1 MKTLKKGAFATDIHF
16 GRKSNSEQHN
26 QDCIDYLSWF
36 YEQVKKQGDIDY
48 IGFLGDWFETRS
60 AINIS
65 TLDFSYEG
73 GKILNSL
80 NIPVYF
86 CVGNHDLYHRH
97 TREIFSTKP
106 FQEFDNFVI
115 INEPTII
122 KEIHRTALF
131 CPFLFEHEYPDL
143 IQYTNLPFWAGHFEF
158 KGFRVT
164 GNSMLMPTGPDHTLF
179 TGPKH
184 ILSGHFHQRQ
194 IKDNVVYIGNTY
206 PMDFSD
212 ANDIERGLAI
222 YDHSKQDISF
232 INWPDCPKYYKTKLS
247 VLLDNEPDFGAKSR
261 VTCVIDIP
269 ITFEEH
275 SGIKNQYI
283 TEYNLRDFITE
294 EALEIKEAISDDSY
308 ETEEIDGDDII
319 YDVDE
324 LVVKMLNSINTDH
337 INNDILIQ
345 EYNRL

>member
-1 MKTLKKGAFATDIHF
+1 MKKLKKGMYMTDIHF
-16 GRKSNSEQHN
+16 GRKSNSDQHN
-26 QDCIDYLSWF
+26 QDCIDYLTWF
-36 YEQVKKQGDIDY
+36 CEQVKQEGDIDY

-73 GKILNSL
+73 GKLLNSL
-80 NIPVYF
+80 GIPVYF

-97 TREIFSTKP
+97 TRAIFSTKP

-115 INEPTII
+115 INGPTVIE
-122 KEIHRTALF
+122 EIHNKALF

-143 IQYTNLPFWAGHFEF
+143 AQYTNLPFWAGHFEF
-158 KGFRVT
+158 KGFRIT
-164 GNSMLMPTGPDHTLF
+164 GSSVLMPTGPDHTLF
-179 TGPKH
+179 AGPNH

-194 IKDNVVYIGNTY
+194 QQDNVQYIGNTY

-222 YDHSKQDISF
+222 YDHIKQDIKF
-232 INWPDCPKYYKTKLS
+232 IDWNDCPKYYKTKLS
-247 VLLDNEPDFGAKSR
+247 VLLDSEPDFGTKAR
-261 VTCVIDIP
+261 VSCSIDVP
-269 ITFEEH
+269 ISFEEH
-275 SGIKNQYI
+275 TVIKNQYM
-283 TEYNLRDFITE
+283 TEYNLRDFNTE
-294 EALEIKEAISDDSY
+294 EALEVKEAVSSDSY
-308 ETEEIDGDDII
+308 EEDSDENDSI

-337 INNDILIQ
+337 IDNNILIQ